1 MKTKKNPIVWEKDKK
16 TFMLEGKLF
25 VLCVFALVIGLYY
38 LTQKQMNHATGTSKS
53 DIKKLYC
60 TSMYYQ
66 KESSNRDADSSRF
79 VSFSKLSRGFYKK
92 D

>member
-1 MKTKKNPIVWEKDKK
+1 
-16 TFMLEGKLF
+16 MLEGKLF
-25 VLCVFALVIGLYY
+25 VLCVIILVIGLYY

-66 KESSNRDADSSRF
+66 KESSNRDANSNNLIP
-79 VSFSKLSRGFYKK
+79 FSKLSRGFYKK